1 MADEGA
7 TVDGGNEDLSE
18 LLSSATLML
27 FIGSL
32 GSLSRLIEQVAM
44 GRLLGPDAYGEVS
57 IAFSMMTVS
66 TTLAMFGFKQGI
78 ARFITRFEHE
88 ADVRGAW
95 RTGVVITVVLTVVVT
110 VGLLANAERLA
121 GRLLE
126 PSTPRALVFV
136 FIATLPLFV
145 GLELAVAGMRG
156 RENTIYRTYTRD
168 LLYNGLRLGLI
179 VGLLVAGY
187 GVVAMGYAYLVATAV
202 SFVVALRLFDRLLP
216 IAGPSRTR
224 VRERPCSHS
233 PSSSP
238 RCRRF
243 CSHRS
248 IR

>member
-66 TTLAMFGFKQGI
+66 TTLAMFGFKEGI
-78 ARFITRFEHE
+78 TRFMTRFEHE

-110 VGLLANAERLA
+110 VGLLANAERVA

-136 FIATLPLFV
+136 SIATLPLFV
-145 GLELAVAGMRG
+145 GLELAAAGMRG
-156 RENTIYRTYTRD
+156 RENTTIVPTRAICCTT
-168 LLYNGLRLGLI
+168 GCASG
-179 VGLLVAGY
+179 
-187 GVVAMGYAYLVATAV
+187 
-202 SFVVALRLFDRLLP
+202 
-216 IAGPSRTR
+216 
-224 VRERPCSHS
+224 
-233 PSSSP
+233 
-238 RCRRF
+238 
-243 CSHRS
+243 
-248 IR
+248 